1 MHLLNK
7 YNEDEIQNENDHI
20 HATVFFFPSVIQI
33 KANQI

>member
-7 YNEDEIQNENDHI
+7 YNEDEIQNEQSPYTCNGVI
-20 HATVFFFPSVIQI
+20 SPSVIQI